1 MRHRPTSP
9 NPSTPTPQVLRRV
22 RLQYYADD
30 RPGIQRLSVGRRLT
44 YLDARGKELT
54 DPRQLD
60 RIERLVIPPAWTD
73 VWICPRAN
81 GHLQATGRD
90 AKGRKQYLY
99 HVRWQELSNRT
110 KFKRLRH
117 FGESLPALRRR
128 ITREL
133 KQPGLPHSKVVA
145 AVIALL
151 DRTMI
156 RVGNEEYAR
165 ANGSYGLTTLRNRH
179 VQVRG
184 SQLRFRFQGK
194 SGKAHEIDLE
204 DRRLAKIVRRCQEL
218 PGQELFQYLDD
229 EGKPRSIGSDDINTF
244 LRATMGKSFTAK
256 DFRTWKATA
265 LVFSALRSQDEM
277 PASPTAGKRVVNQA
291 IRDVARLLGNTV
303 TVCRSY
309 YVHPEITS
317 RFLDGKLELGC
328 AKNGNSRGAGLNAC
342 ERQLLRILRG
352 LERPAGRP

>member
-1 MRHRPTSP
+1 MTSSNQSP
-9 NPSTPTPQVLRRV
+9 VTPKELRRV
-22 RLQYYADD
+22 RLQYFADD
-30 RPGIQRLSVGRRLT
+30 RSGIQRVKAGRGFN
-44 YLDARGKELT
+44 YLGPGGKALT
-54 DPRQLD
+54 DPRHLD

-73 VWICPRAN
+73 VWICPKAN

-99 HVRWQELSNRT
+99 HARWQELSNQT
-110 KFKRLRH
+110 KFKRLRQ

-128 ITREL
+128 IAREL
-133 KQPGLPHSKVVA
+133 KQPGLPHAKVVA

-156 RVGNEEYAR
+156 RVGNEEYVR
-165 ANGSYGLTTLRNRH
+165 ANGSFGLTTLRNRH

-184 SQLRFRFQGK
+184 AQLRFRFQGK
-194 SGKAHEIDLE
+194 SGKPHEIDLE

-229 EGKPRSIGSDDINTF
+229 EAKPRSIGSNDINAY
-244 LRATMGKSFTAK
+244 LRSCMGDAFTAK

-265 LVFSALRSQDEM
+265 LVFGALRSQAVM
-277 PASPTAGKRVVNQA
+277 PESPTAGKRIVNQA
-291 IRDVARLLGNTV
+291 IRDAAKLLGNTV

-317 RFLDGKLELGC
+317 RFLDGKLKIAC
-328 AKNGNSRGAGLNAC
+328 AKNSGGHGAGLNVC
-342 ERQLLRILRG
+342 ERELLKILRS
-352 LERPAGRP
+352 LERKPA